1 MASNSPAIIENGGA
15 GPSGSAE
22 AFYRFMI
29 LLNSS
34 FIEATKQGKK
44 LVEAFEKMSV
54 EANHL
59 DVELTKAT
67 TSMNAFTESVKK
79 FSEAATP
86 PPVPP
91 APGDPDGSDNPEG
104 SGDSDDAGGR
114 KGIRG
119 FLGSLDAGFSAAKNG
134 VLLIVALRELIQS
147 INAPPPSNAEG
158 APAPD
163 ALLDAAQQGANMWH
177 SAILGAGEKIKQ
189 MITMAITGALE
200 EHQSKSLLM
209 ARAGGAQVGEPLYQN
224 IRGNAVRNGVDVNEG
239 IHTALS
245 LMPAAQNTDQL
256 NRMTNMAMELSS
268 LSPNGGSSEDAADAI
283 KSAMEGDYSGLMDS
297 FQINED
303 AFKGV
308 GFEEAMDMDGFLNA
322 LDAMREKANL
332 GAEALQTVGASPA
345 NQIANLQN
353 MIKSGFAGAGM
364 GAVAAMSPLLE
375 KLNELVAGER
385 FQAFFV
391 LFGEGL
397 TFVANMLAAV
407 GEGALWVFSQFL
419 NNWPLIASILMVA
432 GAVFLPTIITAL
444 WAMVAPVL
452 TQVGAW
458 LLLLWP
464 ILLVIAIIGA
474 LVGLFLYFG
483 GTTEQVV
490 GFVSGLFAGLFAALQ
505 NGFAFLWNTILSVAE
520 FLVNIFIDPVYA
532 IQKLFFDLVKNAVGY
547 FGNMIDS
554 FVDGLNWLLEKVN
567 KITGTEFEI
576 TGSLNMSDFDQ
587 FEPKSKKNVVDFS
600 KYKMAQTN
608 LGDAFSKGSNFGTG
622 LMDNVG
628 NFKDN
633 MNFDLNKDS
642 GFGNASDPAA
652 AGFGGAA
659 PNINRVEEVG
669 SINEKVDISSEDLK
683 TMRELAEMKNIQN
696 FVSLQPTVSV
706 QTGDINNGYDIDTI
720 IGRIERSL
728 NEEIASSAERTYNV

>member
-1 MASNSPAIIENGGA
+1 MASNSPAVIDGEGA
-15 GPSGSAE
+15 RTSGSAE

-29 LLNSS
+29 LLNNS

-86 PPVPP
+86 PPAPP
-91 APGDPDGSDNPEG
+91 APADPADPE
-104 SGDSDDAGGR
+104 SNDSEDTGGR
-114 KGIRG
+114 RGRQG
-119 FLGSLDAGFSAAKNG
+119 FLGNLEDGLGAAANG
-134 VLLIVALRELIQS
+134 VELIIALRTLLQDN
-147 INAPPPSNAEG
+147 NA
-158 APAPD
+158 APLAPEEASPVPE
-163 ALLDAAQQGANMWH
+163 ALVNAAQQGADMWH

-189 MITMAITGALE
+189 MITLAITGALE
-200 EHQSKSLLM
+200 EHQSKALLF
-209 ARAGGAQVGEPLYQN
+209 ARAGGAEVGEPLYQN

-239 IHTALS
+239 IKTALS
-245 LMPAAQNTDQL
+245 LMPAVQNTDQL

-268 LSPNGGSSEDAADAI
+268 LSPSGGSSEDAADAI

-332 GAEALQTVGASPA
+332 GAEALETVGASPA

-353 MIKSGFAGAGM
+353 MIKSGFADAGM

-375 KLNELVAGER
+375 KLNELVAGEK
-385 FQAFFV
+385 FQAFFT

-397 TFVANMLAAV
+397 TFVASMLAEV

-419 NNWPLIASILMVA
+419 NNWPLIASILMMA

-464 ILLVIAIIGA
+464 ILLVIAIIGS

-483 GTTEQVV
+483 GTVEQVV

-505 NGFAFLWNTILSVAE
+505 NSFALLWNIILSVAE

-532 IQKLFFDLVKNAVGY
+532 IQKLFYDLVKNAVGY
-547 FGNMIDS
+547 FGNMIDT
-554 FVDGLNWLLEKVN
+554 FIDGLNWVLEKVN
-567 KITGTEFEI
+567 KITGTEFDVI
-576 TGSLNMSDFDQ
+576 GKFDTSQIDQ
-587 FEPKSKKNVVDFS
+587 FAPKSEKNVVDFS

-608 LGDAFSKGSNFGTG
+608 LGDAFSKGSDFGTG
-622 LMDNVG
+622 LMDRVG
-628 NFKDN
+628 SFKDS
-633 MNFDLNKDS
+633 MNFDLNKES
-642 GFGNASDPAA
+642 GFVNADEPAGS
-652 AGFGGAA
+652 GFGGAA

-669 SINEKVDISSEDLK
+669 SINETVDISSEDLK
-683 TMRELAEMKNIQN
+683 TMRELAETKSIQN

-728 NEEIASSAERTYNV
+728 NEEIASSAERTYSV